1 MHRISGILGD
11 LQADSSLTALD
22 SMFVRNWARI
32 VACQGLKDQSE
43 DLVEDYYSIVS
54 VSKFDLDC

>member
-1 MHRISGILGD
+1 MHRISGILRD

-22 SMFVRNWARI
+22 SMFVRNWATI
-32 VACQGLKDQSE
+32 AACQGLKDQSE